1 MMQNPT
7 AGAKPNP
14 HARPLCSRIR
24 RRSGLRRGL
33 SWRVGLVSLFVSA
46 ACLVPRSGHA
56 TPPAPTP
63 ASRSAEAPPLDP
75 VSVALLVY
83 DLLKLVAFFEQR
95 GWTIDRYEIERILPE
110 ALLSV
115 CRCSEAV
122 RAGAAASLQRQITA
136 EGGASEPIWRA
147 NGHDVGAVEDIITLE
162 RAAKLLATARAR
174 AAQEC
179 AYWMVAKD
187 HFRGHQIDTGH
198 VTLNFEG
205 GGLFSVRR
213 THGRVRFGGG
223 GSGRITAALPITTR
237 TKLRLGPEIGGAA
250 LVDQDVTA
258 DTVSVDVVTSFP
270 IAMRRFEGLYLY
282 DVEVAPLMLG
292 LWWRDVV
299 RYGVRLGGL
308 FGVSAP
314 RLRSFLPWTGI
325 AVGVEWI
332 PRQGNVPEQW
342 TLRMGLRFGIAW
354 RVSD

>member
-7 AGAKPNP
+7 AGAKPNLR
-14 HARPLCSRIR
+14 ARPLRGRLYR
-24 RRSGLRRGL
+24 RFALHHASG
-33 SWRVGLVSLFVSA
+33 WRAALVSLLLCVTW
-46 ACLVPRSGHA
+46 LVPDSGRA
-56 TPPAPTP
+56 
-63 ASRSAEAPPLDP
+63 ASPSPSPVSPSAETLAVDP
-75 VSVALLVY
+75 VSVSLLVY

-115 CRCSEAV
+115 CRCSEPV
-122 RAGAAASLQRQITA
+122 RAGAAVSLQRQISA

-147 NGHDVGAVEDIITLE
+147 NGQDFSAVEGIITLE
-162 RAAKLLATARAR
+162 RAVKLLALARAR
-174 AAQEC
+174 APQEC
-179 AYWMVAKD
+179 AYWMLAKD
-187 HFRGHQIDTGH
+187 RFRGHQIDTGH

-213 THGRVRFGGG
+213 ANGRIRFGGG
-223 GSGRITAALPITTR
+223 GSGRITAALPITIR

-258 DTVSVDVVTSFP
+258 DTVAVDVVSSFP
-270 IAMRRFEGLYLY
+270 IAVRRFEGLYLY
-282 DVEVAPLMLG
+282 DVEIAPLLLG

-314 RLRSFLPWTGI
+314 RLRTFLPWTGV
-325 AVGVEWI
+325 AVGIEWI
-332 PRQGNVPEQW
+332 PRQGNTPEQW